1 MIRFHSTLGSD
12 RDIHFMVAGTL
23 GKFIPRVACPN
34 WIKIYVHKYD
44 NNSIGYK
51 INQKIGCEN
60 PHACYYGNMTY
71 KLYLDDIRNPK
82 ARDFIVVRSFDAA
95 VNYVNQ
101 HGFPNYVSLDHDLG
115 DAYTKTGYDFA
126 KWLVSVDLVNN
137 SMPDD
142 FDFNVHSANPVGAK
156 NIIEYFK
163 SYLSLKARARK

>member
-1 MIRFHSTLGSD
+1 
-12 RDIHFMVAGTL
+12 
-23 GKFIPRVACPN
+23 
-34 WIKIYVHKYD
+34 
-44 NNSIGYK
+44 
-51 INQKIGCEN
+51 
-60 PHACYYGNMTY
+60 MTY

-82 ARDFIVVRSFDAA
+82 GEGFVVVRSFNEA

-101 HGFPNYVSLDHDLG
+101 HGYPNYVSFDHDLG
-115 DAYTKTGYDFA
+115 ESDAKTGYDFA

-142 FDFNVHSANPVGAK
+142 FDFNVHSANPVGAQ